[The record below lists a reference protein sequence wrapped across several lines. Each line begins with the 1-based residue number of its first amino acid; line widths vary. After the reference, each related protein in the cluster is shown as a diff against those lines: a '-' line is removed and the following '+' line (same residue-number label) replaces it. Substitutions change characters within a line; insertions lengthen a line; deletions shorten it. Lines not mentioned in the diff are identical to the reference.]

1 MANEELREQI
11 KWEQELNRLSTEYN
25 ETQGKGNS
33 TLKDRVYHLQEAMAH
48 QDDNN
53 KLGQIQKDLLKQ
65 AAVLAK
71 NGNKILAKKYTTAA
85 KTVTQQISS
94 NKVEEKNKKLQE
106 KLGKEREKQLNFA
119 TGLVSSTLSMVG
131 ISGGLVAVFSQFNKL
146 TATIGKNFGALGMTN
161 EKFKSDMMEANV
173 AAVGLGKSME
183 DVAAVSK
190 DLTDNFGF
198 GRDESVAMAQGI
210 MDTSM
215 ALGLSDAEGTKLL
228 GTLTQ
233 IGGMSLET
241 AQNFAKQTAL
251 LAEAEGVSPNT
262 VMRDIAA
269 SSETIAKFTAMT
281 PEHLAKAAIQ
291 ATKLGTNLNT
301 IAGSMESMLDFQ
313 SSLNAEMEAQVMI
326 GRNVNLQKARELALA
341 GKADEFAVEL
351 TKQVGSQAEFE
362 KMNVLQRQSLA
373 KALGINVEQM
383 AKMVSNQDKVRSIG
397 EAIAQQD
404 GLEKM
409 IGREAMDNMAK
420 IVADLKQVGA
430 EVITSIGP
438 AVSQIAGAFASV
450 TGKLSEMG
458 LLLPAIGVLLGAMV
472 TKSMVLFALQAGI
485 TYASSV
491 KSLGPVGLALL
502 LAAPVVIGG
511 LLASLTQVGDL
522 GIDPNGGPIV
532 ASPQMGGIFQGKK
545 GDGLSMGPTFG
556 TKGGGTGNGGGISK
570 DDMKSAFADAMKPLV
585 EENQKIRAQNETLIS
600 ETKRTGAR
608 TADAL
613 AEIS

>member
-1 MANEELREQI
+1 MANEELKEQLDLA
-11 KWEQELNRLSTEYN
+11 EQLNRLSDKYN

-33 TLKDRVYHLQEAMAH
+33 TLQDRVYHLQEAMAN

-53 KLGQIQKDLLKQ
+53 KLGEIQKDLLKQ

-71 NGNKILAKKYTTAA
+71 KGNKILAKKYTIAA

-94 NKVEEKNKKLQE
+94 NKVEERNKKLQE

-146 TATIGKNFGALGMTN
+146 TGTIGKNFGALGMTN
-161 EKFKSDMMEANV
+161 KEFKNDMMEANV

-183 DVAAVSK
+183 DVVSVSK

-233 IGGMSLET
+233 IGGMSFET

-251 LAEAEGVSPNT
+251 LAEAEGVSPTT
-262 VMRDIAA
+262 VMRDIAG

-301 IAGSMESMLDFQ
+301 IAGSMESMLNFQ

-373 KALGINVEQM
+373 KALGVSVEQM
-383 AKMVSNQDKVRSIG
+383 AKMVNNQDKVRTIG

-430 EVITSIGP
+430 EVVTSIGP
-438 AVSQIAGAFASV
+438 AVSQVAGAFAAI

-458 LLLPAIGVLLGAMV
+458 GLLPAIGILLGAMV
-472 TKSMVLFALQAGI
+472 TKSIVLFALQAGV
-485 TYASSV
+485 TYASAV
-491 KSLGPVGLALL
+491 KALPGPLAL
-502 LAAPVVIGG
+502 AG
-511 LLASLTQVGDL
+511 LLALPLVVGGLVGAVMNVGDL
-522 GIDPNGGPIV
+522 GMDPNGGPIV
-532 ASPQMGGIFQGKK
+532 ASPQMGGVFQGKK

-556 TKGGGTGNGGGISK
+556 RNGGGGTGGLSK
-570 DDMKSAFADAMKPLV
+570 DDMKNAFADAMKPLV
-585 EENQKIRAQNETLIS
+585 QENQKMRAQNETLIS
-600 ETKRTGAR
+600 ETKRNASR

>member
-1 MANEELREQI
+1 
-11 KWEQELNRLSTEYN
+11 
-25 ETQGKGNS
+25 
-33 TLKDRVYHLQEAMAH
+33 MAH

>member
-11 KWEQELNRLSTEYN
+11 NLEQELNRLSTEYN

>member
-1 MANEELREQI
+1 MANEELKEQLDLAG
-11 KWEQELNRLSTEYN
+11 QLNRLSDKYN
-25 ETQGKGNS
+25 ETQGEGNS
-33 TLKDRVYHLQEAMAH
+33 TLKDRVYHLQEAMAN

-53 KLGQIQKDLLKQ
+53 KLGEIQKDLLKKANYYAKIGHTVQ
-65 AAVLAK
+65 AEKLTA
-71 NGNKILAKKYTTAA
+71 AA

-106 KLGKEREKQLNFA
+106 KLGKEREKQLKFA

-146 TATIGKNFGALGMTN
+146 TGTIGKNFGALGMTN
-161 EKFKSDMMEANV
+161 KEFKNDMMEANV

-183 DVAAVSK
+183 DVVSVSK

-198 GRDESVAMAQGI
+198 GRDESVAMAKGI

-233 IGGMSLET
+233 IGGMSFET

-251 LAEAEGVSPNT
+251 LAEAEGVSPTT
-262 VMRDIAA
+262 VMRDIAG

-373 KALGINVEQM
+373 KALGVSVEQM
-383 AKMVSNQDKVRSIG
+383 AKMVNNQDKVRTIG

-409 IGREAMDNMAK
+409 IGRESMDNMAK
-420 IVADLKQVGA
+420 IIADLKQVGA
-430 EVITSIGP
+430 EVVTSIGP
-438 AVSQIAGAFASV
+438 AVSQVAGAFAAI

-458 LLLPAIGVLLGAMV
+458 GLLPAIGILLGAMV
-472 TKSMVLFALQAGI
+472 TKSIVLFALQAGM
-485 TYASSV
+485 TYASAV
-491 KSLGPVGLALL
+491 KKLPGPLAL
-502 LAAPVVIGG
+502 AG
-511 LLASLTQVGDL
+511 LLALPLVVGGLVGAVMNVGDL
-522 GIDPNGGPIV
+522 GMDPNGGPIV
-532 ASPQMGGIFQGKK
+532 ASPQMGGVFQGKK

-556 TKGGGTGNGGGISK
+556 RDGGGGGTGGLSK
-570 DDMKSAFADAMKPLV
+570 DDMKNAFADAMKPLV
-585 EENQKIRAQNETLIS
+585 QENQKMRAQNETLIS
-600 ETKRTGAR
+600 ETKRNASR

>member
-1 MANEELREQI
+1 
-11 KWEQELNRLSTEYN
+11 
-25 ETQGKGNS
+25 
-33 TLKDRVYHLQEAMAH
+33 
-48 QDDNN
+48 
-53 KLGQIQKDLLKQ
+53 
-65 AAVLAK
+65 
-71 NGNKILAKKYTTAA
+71 
-85 KTVTQQISS
+85 
-94 NKVEEKNKKLQE
+94 
-106 KLGKEREKQLNFA
+106 
-119 TGLVSSTLSMVG
+119 
-131 ISGGLVAVFSQFNKL
+131 
-146 TATIGKNFGALGMTN
+146 
-161 EKFKSDMMEANV
+161 
-173 AAVGLGKSME
+173 
-183 DVAAVSK
+183 
-190 DLTDNFGF
+190 
-198 GRDESVAMAQGI
+198 
-210 MDTSM
+210 
-215 ALGLSDAEGTKLL
+215 
-228 GTLTQ
+228 
-233 IGGMSLET
+233 
-241 AQNFAKQTAL
+241 
-251 LAEAEGVSPNT
+251 
-262 VMRDIAA
+262 
-269 SSETIAKFTAMT
+269 
-281 PEHLAKAAIQ
+281 
-291 ATKLGTNLNT
+291 
-301 IAGSMESMLDFQ
+301 MESMLDFQ

-383 AKMVSNQDKVRSIG
+383 AKMVSDQDKVRSIG

-430 EVITSIGP
+430 EVVTSIGP
-438 AVSQIAGAFASV
+438 AVSSIAGAFASV

-491 KSLGPVGLALL
+491 KSLGPVGLGLL
-502 LAAPVVIGG
+502 LAAPLVIGG

-532 ASPQMGGIFQGKK
+532 ASPVMGGVFQGKK

-556 TKGGGTGNGGGISK
+556 TKGGGTGGGGISK